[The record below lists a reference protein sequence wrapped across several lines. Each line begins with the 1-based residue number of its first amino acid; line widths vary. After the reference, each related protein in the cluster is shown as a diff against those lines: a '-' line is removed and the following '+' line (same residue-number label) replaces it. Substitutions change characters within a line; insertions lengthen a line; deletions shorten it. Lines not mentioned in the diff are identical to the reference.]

1 MYELISADLWA
12 GGVNPAK
19 VDARA
24 AKAVSKEF
32 GVRGVPTLF
41 LLPTPATEVTDAIEF
56 LGIMIVALS
65 YVT

>member
-19 VDARA
+19 IDARA
-24 AKAVSKEF
+24 AKAVAKEF
-32 GVRGVPTLF
+32 KVRGVPTLF

-56 LGIMIVALS
+56 LGIIVAII
-65 YVT
+65 VT